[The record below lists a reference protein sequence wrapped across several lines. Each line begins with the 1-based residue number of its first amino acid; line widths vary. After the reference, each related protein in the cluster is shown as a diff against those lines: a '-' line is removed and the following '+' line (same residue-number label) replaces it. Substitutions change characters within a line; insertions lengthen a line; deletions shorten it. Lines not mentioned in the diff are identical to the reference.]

1 MFKAKGQALDSFV
14 KYLIKH
20 QQEYELSANELAYLA
35 GTIFGAGSDT
45 VGIQLQVTSAYR
57 ILLSLLQT
65 ASAISPMVM
74 AAVAFPE
81 AQKKVQE
88 ELDLV
93 IGPSRGQSFRLFALT
108 SSNLTL

>member
-1 MFKAKGQALDSFV
+1 MFKAKGQALDSFA

-20 QQEYELSANELAYLA
+20 QQEYELSENELAYLA
-35 GTIFGAGSDT
+35 GTMFGAGSDT
-45 VGIQLQVTSAYR
+45 VGIQLQVTSTYR
-57 ILLSLLQT
+57 ILLSFLQT
-65 ASAISPMVM
+65 ASAISIMVM
-74 AAVAFPE
+74 AAAAFPE

-88 ELDLV
+88 ELNLV